1 MTKSTKAS
9 PKADT
14 AIDYDG
20 LLRANAKRVFS
31 EPDVERRLTAVK
43 ELWAEDGVLVENE
56 HVAAGWDAVSGS
68 VGALLKM
75 LPPGTTF
82 EAEGRAAGHHGL
94 ARLRWRAVD
103 SSGKTA
109 RGHGNRHCVCRGRA
123 HREAVCDSGS
133 VITNASTPCRINE
146 DRCASVTACR

>member
-14 AIDYDG
+14 VVDYDG

-31 EPDVERRLTAVK
+31 EPSVERRLTALK
-43 ELWAEDGVLVENE
+43 ELWVEDGVLVENE
-56 HVAAGWDAVSGS
+56 HVATGRDAVSGS

-82 EAEGRAAGHHGL
+82 EAEGPAAGHHGVG
-94 ARLRWRAVD
+94 RLRWRAVD
-103 SSGKTA
+103 SSGKPLGVTGTDIA
-109 RGHGNRHCVCRGRA
+109 FVEDGRIA
-123 HREAVCDSGS
+123 KLY
-133 VITNASTPCRINE
+133 VILDPS
-146 DRCASVTACR
+146 

>member
-9 PKADT
+9 PKADM
-14 AIDYDG
+14 AMDYDG

-31 EPDVERRLTAVK
+31 ETSVERRLTALK

-56 HVAAGWDAVSGS
+56 HAVTGREAVSGS

-82 EAEGRAAGHHGL
+82 EAEGPAVGHHGL
-94 ARLRWRAVD
+94 GRLRWRAVD
-103 SSGKTA
+103 SSGKPLGVTGTDIA
-109 RGHGNRHCVCRGRA
+109 FVEDGRIA
-123 HREAVCDSGS
+123 KLY
-133 VITNASTPCRINE
+133 VILDPA
-146 DRCASVTACR
+146 

>member
-31 EPDVERRLTAVK
+31 EPDVERRLTALK

-56 HVAAGWDAVSGS
+56 HVVAGREAVSGS
-68 VGALLKM
+68 VGTLLKM

-82 EAEGRAAGHHGL
+82 EAEGPAAGHHGL
-94 ARLRWRAVD
+94 GRLRWRAVD
-103 SSGKTA
+103 SSGKPLGVTGTDIA
-109 RGHGNRHCVCRGRA
+109 FVEDGRIA
-123 HREAVCDSGS
+123 KLY
-133 VITNASTPCRINE
+133 VILDPS
-146 DRCASVTACR
+146 